1 MPLGQRETAAL
12 SKLRRNGRLAFT
24 IVELLV
30 VIAIIGILL
39 SLLLSAVQAAREAA
53 RRMQCTNNVRQLV
66 LGVASHESS
75 HRFFP
80 SNGGWDQS
88 CMIKSTTGNDE
99 YVGVRNAG
107 SGQFYY
113 SGIGRPGAHPK
124 QQPGSWAFAILPY
137 MEQSNAYQSM
147 DFQTIQPVFNCPS
160 RSRPRPAPTVSDV
173 NGDYYSGGWAWAKTD
188 YAANLHSIPHRPK
201 VLSQANVT
209 DGTSHTVFLGE
220 KAYDPSVQTATS
232 WYWDEP
238 IFSGGQ
244 GGTSRNGILLLQDGR
259 GIDYIQNWSSP
270 HAGGVVFGFADGS
283 VRMIDRTVNLAAILA
298 VITPDRGE
306 VEANE
311 IE

>member
-1 MPLGQRETAAL
+1 M
-12 SKLRRNGRLAFT
+12 
-24 IVELLV
+24 
-30 VIAIIGILL
+30 
-39 SLLLSAVQAAREAA
+39 
-53 RRMQCTNNVRQLV
+53 
-66 LGVASHESS
+66 
-75 HRFFP
+75 
-80 SNGGWDQS
+80 
-88 CMIKSTTGNDE
+88 
-99 YVGVRNAG
+99 
-107 SGQFYY
+107 
-113 SGIGRPGAHPK
+113 
-124 QQPGSWAFAILPY
+124 
-137 MEQSNAYQSM
+137 
-147 DFQTIQPVFNCPS
+147 
-160 RSRPRPAPTVSDV
+160 
-173 NGDYYSGGWAWAKTD
+173 
-188 YAANLHSIPHRPK
+188 
-201 VLSQANVT
+201 T